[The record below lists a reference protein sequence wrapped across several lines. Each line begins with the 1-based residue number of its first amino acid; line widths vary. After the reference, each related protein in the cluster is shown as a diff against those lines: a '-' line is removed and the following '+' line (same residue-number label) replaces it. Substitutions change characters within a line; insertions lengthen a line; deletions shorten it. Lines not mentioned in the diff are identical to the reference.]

1 MLLPL
6 PEPLMQMP
14 PPKMSP
20 LPQFWPPVKVAV
32 TVVEEPSFEVV
43 TVVVLALDVD
53 EEGDEDLDDDDE
65 DLDDDDEDLDDDD
78 EDLDDDDLDD
88 DDLVEVGTLD
98 LDDDDEDLDED
109 EDLDDDDVDFDDDDD
124 ELEEGFDGLVEGAA
138 EQSPSKSLPQMKS
151 RERFAA
157 NIG

>member
-1 MLLPL
+1 M
-6 PEPLMQMP
+6 
-14 PPKMSP
+14 
-20 LPQFWPPVKVAV
+20 AV
-32 TVVEEPSFEVV
+32 TAVEEPSFEVV

-53 EEGDEDLDDDDE
+53 EEGDE
-65 DLDDDDEDLDDDD
+65 
-78 EDLDDDDLDD
+78 
-88 DDLVEVGTLD
+88 D

>member
-1 MLLPL
+1 M
-6 PEPLMQMP
+6 
-14 PPKMSP
+14 
-20 LPQFWPPVKVAV
+20 AV

-65 DLDDDDEDLDDDD
+65 DLDDDDE
-78 EDLDDDDLDD
+78 
-88 DDLVEVGTLD
+88 D